1 MILLTNPAPMNPI
14 TAPARPA
21 PTARAAGLELRQSA
35 RALTC
40 TSAEPW
46 ERLRVFDAAGRALAE
61 SAFGREWTLAIE
73 GLAAGPYW
81 IVAEW
86 AGYRS
91 SRAVVVG

>member
-1 MILLTNPAPMNPI
+1 MLTIPAPMTPI
-14 TAPARPA
+14 TATTRPA
-21 PTARAAGLELRQSA
+21 PAVRATGLELRQSA

-61 SAFGREWTLAIE
+61 SAFSREWTLAME
-73 GLAAGPYW
+73 SLAAGPYW

-91 SRAVVVG
+91 SRAVVLG